1 MEDVIKKSDAQLK
14 DILDDLV
21 DYKKHSSKKDSLIK
35 ELSKQKQQQK
45 ANINSSTQLINKPG
59 ASLNSST
66 YSSAASS
73 SSLSTSSSASD
84 SSTSS
89 TSSSSDS
96 SSTTSSSSSTSS
108 SPSQI
113 QNGSGALNVSSSVNQ
128 TNNYKNINVQ
138 NNQQENGKLE
148 MAKMEDLG
156 KRGNFV
162 ELSRLVNSSDTEH
175 LYNCT
180 NVNNTTSADFTL
192 TGPTSEL
199 TLTNIHKQNKP
210 DILSPVLS
218 NNNAA
223 NNDNNAEST
232 WKTKRDKRRKKPVE
246 KEITARD
253 IPGNIGDRT
262 VEELEFFIKV
272 SIIYYQFYIPLI

>member
-1 MEDVIKKSDAQLK
+1 MEEVIKKSDEQLK

-21 DYKKHSSKKDSLIK
+21 DYKKHSSKKDPLIK
-35 ELSKQKQQQK
+35 ELSKQKQHLK
-45 ANINSSTQLINKPG
+45 GNINNSTKITTNKPG

-89 TSSSSDS
+89 TTSSD
-96 SSTTSSSSSTSS
+96 SSSTSS
-108 SPSQI
+108 SPSQS
-113 QNGSGALNVSSSVNQ
+113 QNGSVALNVVLSSTNN
-128 TNNYKNINVQ
+128 TNNYKNKNII

-162 ELSRLVNSSDTEH
+162 EIRRLVETSDTEH

-180 NVNNTTSADFTL
+180 TDVNNKVGADFTF
-192 TGPTSEL
+192 TGPASEL
-199 TLTNIHKQNKP
+199 TLTKIHKQNEP
-210 DILSPVLS
+210 DILSSTLS

-223 NNDNNAEST
+223 NSNNTEST

-262 VEELEFFIKV
+262 VEELEYFIKV
-272 SIIYYQFYIPLI
+272 SFILCASV